1 MLEEESTG
9 ESVMN
14 SGWCVGRC
22 ERTGEKGD
30 FPAETVYV
38 LPALS
43 KPPIDILA
51 LFSLD
56 GAENGRR
63 LHPQQVN
70 GVDTREKPHT
80 LLEYAL
86 DHFRAPPKR
95 TMSKTLTLTSARGS
109 AADELWRHSR
119 EPMKQPLLRK
129 LLGKEELA
137 EEACFAFT
145 AILKYMGDLPAKR
158 RLGNEYTDQIFD
170 GPLKHEILRD
180 EIYCQLMKQ
189 LTGNRNRLSEERG
202 WELMWLATGL
212 FACSQSLLKEL
223 TLFLRTRRH
232 PISQDSLQRLQKT
245 LRNGQRKY
253 PPHQVEVEAIQHK
266 TTQIFHKVYF
276 PDDTDEAFEVDSSTR
291 AKDFCANIAQRL
303 NLRSCE
309 GFSLFVKIADKV
321 ISVPEGD
328 FFFDFVRHLTDWIK
342 KARPSR
348 DGTTPQFTYQVF
360 FMKKLWTNTVPGKD
374 RNADLIFHFHQELPK
389 LLRGYH
395 KCTREEAAR
404 LAALVY
410 RVRFGES
417 KQELQAIPQMLRE
430 LIPGDFLKV
439 ESAAD
444 WKRSIVAA
452 YNQDAGMSPEDAK
465 ITFLKIIYRWPT
477 FGSAF
482 FEVKQTTEPNYPEML
497 LIAINKH
504 GVSLIH
510 PQTKDILVT
519 HPFTR
524 ISNWSSGNTYFHMT
538 IGNLVR
544 GSKLLCE
551 TSLGYKMDDLLTSY
565 ISLMLTNMNKQ
576 RSLRIK

>member
-1 MLEEESTG
+1 M
-9 ESVMN
+9 
-14 SGWCVGRC
+14 
-22 ERTGEKGD
+22 
-30 FPAETVYV
+30 
-38 LPALS
+38 
-43 KPPIDILA
+43 LA
-51 LFSLD
+51 LFSIE
-56 GAENGRR
+56 GTENTRR
-63 LHPQQVN
+63 LYPQQIN
-70 GVDTREKPHT
+70 GVDSRDKPHT
-80 LLEYAL
+80 LLEYAI
-86 DHFRAPPKR
+86 DHFRTPPKR
-95 TMSKTLTLTSARGS
+95 TMSKTLTLTSARRGHT
-109 AADELWRHSR
+109 DELWHHSR
-119 EPMKQPLLRK
+119 EPLKQPLLKK
-129 LLGKEELA
+129 LVSKEELT
-137 EEACFAFT
+137 EEACFAFN
-145 AILKYMGDLPAKR
+145 AILKYMGDLPTKR
-158 RLGNEYTDQIFD
+158 PRIGNEYTDLIFD
-170 GPLKHEILRD
+170 GPLKNEILRD
-180 EIYCQLMKQ
+180 EIYCQIMKQ
-189 LTGNRNRLSEERG
+189 LTDNRNRLSEERG

-212 FACSQSLLKEL
+212 FICSQSLLKEL

-276 PDDTDEAFEVDSSTR
+276 PDDTDEARVM
-291 AKDFCANIAQRL
+291 
-303 NLRSCE
+303 
-309 GFSLFVKIADKV
+309 
-321 ISVPEGD
+321 
-328 FFFDFVRHLTDWIK
+328 
-342 KARPSR
+342 
-348 DGTTPQFTYQVF
+348 PQFTYQVF

-395 KCTREEAAR
+395 KCMKEEASR
-404 LAALVY
+404 LAALIY

-430 LIPGDFLKV
+430 LVPGDLIKIQSFN
-439 ESAAD
+439 D
-444 WKRSIVAA
+444 WKRSIIAA

-465 ITFLKIIYRWPT
+465 ITFLKIVYRWPT

-482 FEVKQTTEPNYPEML
+482 FEVKQSTEPNYPELL

-504 GVSLIH
+504 G
-510 PQTKDILVT
+510 DILIT

-576 RSLRIK
+576 RTIRIK